1 MTEPVRKLCI
11 IGVGLIGGSFA
22 RALRAKGLVHEVI
35 GCGRSRKNLEEAKR
49 LGVVDRFTHDP
60 AEAAQAADLIFLAT
74 PVRAM
79 PGIVKTLRGSL
90 TEETLLTDAG
100 STKANLIRSL
110 EPLLPPGAQFV
121 PGHPIAGKELTGVTA
136 SSADL
141 FTDRWTILTPT
152 GRTDGRAVD
161 RVRSLWEQCGAQVE
175 LMDPELHDRVLG
187 GISHLPHLVA
197 YALVDTL
204 MRWDR
209 ECPLL
214 RYSAGGFKDFTRVAG
229 SSPEMW
235 RDICLENRE
244 AIIQALDRYGRALTD
259 LRRLVEAGDAKGLER
274 VFASC
279 REVRARLED

>member
-1 MTEPVRKLCI
+1 MIEPVRKLCV

-22 RALRAKGLVHEVI
+22 RALRAKGLAREVV

-49 LGVVDRFTHDP
+49 LGVVDRFTQDP
-60 AEAAQAADLIFLAT
+60 AEAAQAADLVFLAT

-79 PGIVKTLRGSL
+79 PEIIKTIRHSL
-90 TEETLLTDAG
+90 APNTIITDAG
-100 STKANLIRSL
+100 STKSALIKAI
-110 EPLLPPGAQFV
+110 EPLLPPKVQFV
-121 PGHPIAGKELTGVTA
+121 PGHPIAGKELTGAAA
-136 SSADL
+136 SQADL
-141 FTDRWTILTPT
+141 FADRWTILTPT

-161 RVRSLWEQCGAQVE
+161 RVRALWEQCGAKVE
-175 LMDPELHDRVLG
+175 LMDPELHDRILG
-187 GISHLPHLVA
+187 GISHLPHLAA

-209 ECPLL
+209 KSPMLK
-214 RYSAGGFKDFTRVAG
+214 YSAGGFKDFTRIAG

-244 AIIQALDRYGRALTD
+244 AIFLALDRYGRALQD
-259 LRRLVEAGDAKGLER
+259 LRRLVEMGDAKGLEKL
-274 VFASC
+274 FADC

>member
-1 MTEPVRKLCI
+1 VTEPVRKLCI

-35 GCGRSRKNLEEAKR
+35 GCGRSRKNLEEAQR

-204 MRWDR
+204 I
-209 ECPLL
+209 
-214 RYSAGGFKDFTRVAG
+214 AG

-244 AIIQALDRYGRALTD
+244 AILQALDRYGRALTD